1 MSKRVTKNM
10 QDEIS
15 AIKTFAVF
23 IAIVAVIICIY
34 FVVIKNIEPIEDKTV
49 DIAGYSLSFD
59 SDVYDIEI
67 GQREKLDIN
76 FVSGNIVD
84 TSLLYSSSDESVV
97 SVDNNGY
104 IDALSIGQA
113 VIKAANAEGELSAE
127 ITVVVHNTG
136 ELSPAM
142 TTTTTAVT
150 TAPVQTT
157 TTVTTT
163 TPIVIDW
170 EVEVES
176 IALSKSE
183 ISLDIWEIE
192 MPMVTMLPST
202 AKDKSERWSSSDE
215 SIAVVDAYGNIR
227 GVAPGQCVITVTSV
241 NNPNLSASVNVTVSS
256 SSLVEG
262 VTFIDGIMV
271 VNKSYPLPVDYVP
284 QSTNDY
290 GLDDMCYS
298 AYLDMKGDAQDDGIS
313 LYISSAYRS
322 YSTQSSLYS
331 NYVAN
336 RGQQAADTFSARA
349 GYSEHQSG
357 LAIDVNEVS
366 DAFIGTLEAIW
377 LAEHAH
383 EYGFIIRYPE
393 GKSDITGY
401 KYEPW
406 HIRYVGIETAT
417 HLYENELT
425 IEEYLG
431 IDSVYAE

>member
-23 IAIVAVIICIY
+23 IAIIAVIICIY
-34 FVVIKNIEPIEDKTV
+34 FVIIKNIEPIEDKTV

-113 VIKAANAEGELSAE
+113 VIKAANAEGKLSAE

-136 ELSPAM
+136 ELSSAM

-241 NNPNLSASVNVTVSS
+241 NNPNLSASVNVIVSS

-298 AYLDMKGDAQDDGIS
+298 AYLDMKSDAQDDGIS

-366 DAFIGTLEAIW
+366 DAFIGTPEAIW

>member
-23 IAIVAVIICIY
+23 IAIIAVIICIY
-34 FVVIKNIEPIEDKTV
+34 FVIIKNIEPIEDKTV

-113 VIKAANAEGELSAE
+113 VIKAANAEGKLSAE

-136 ELSPAM
+136 ELSSAM

-183 ISLDIWEIE
+183 ISLDTSHGNLLFLHNI
-192 MPMVTMLPST
+192 
-202 AKDKSERWSSSDE
+202 AK
-215 SIAVVDAYGNIR
+215 IATVVVLFHSNI
-227 GVAPGQCVITVTSV
+227 TT
-241 NNPNLSASVNVTVSS
+241 
-256 SSLVEG
+256 
-262 VTFIDGIMV
+262 
-271 VNKSYPLPVDYVP
+271 
-284 QSTNDY
+284 
-290 GLDDMCYS
+290 
-298 AYLDMKGDAQDDGIS
+298 
-313 LYISSAYRS
+313 
-322 YSTQSSLYS
+322 
-331 NYVAN
+331 
-336 RGQQAADTFSARA
+336 
-349 GYSEHQSG
+349 
-357 LAIDVNEVS
+357 
-366 DAFIGTLEAIW
+366 
-377 LAEHAH
+377 
-383 EYGFIIRYPE
+383 
-393 GKSDITGY
+393 
-401 KYEPW
+401 
-406 HIRYVGIETAT
+406 
-417 HLYENELT
+417 
-425 IEEYLG
+425 
-431 IDSVYAE
+431 